1 MKFELSFFEISW
13 YVILFGV
20 LIYLCFK
27 IVRELEE
34 EQNKITLQI
43 NHVLFRLDFIMKSL
57 RIYEDFLKE
66 LDKRQ
71 GSMPWEIEDEEN
83 DN

>member
-13 YVILFGV
+13 YVILFIV

-34 EQNKITLQI
+34 EQDKITLQI

>member
-13 YVILFGV
+13 YIILFTV

-34 EQNKITLQI
+34 EQDKITLQI

>member
-13 YVILFGV
+13 YVILFVV

-27 IVRELEE
+27 ITRELEE
-34 EQNKITLQI
+34 EQDKITLQI

>member
-13 YVILFGV
+13 YIILFAV

-27 IVRELEE
+27 LMRELEE
-34 EQNKITLQI
+34 EQQRITLQT
-43 NHVLFRLDFIMKSL
+43 NHVLFRLDFIMRSL
-57 RIYEDFLKE
+57 GIYEDFLKE

-71 GSMPWEIEDEEN
+71 GSMPWEIEDEEK
-83 DN
+83 